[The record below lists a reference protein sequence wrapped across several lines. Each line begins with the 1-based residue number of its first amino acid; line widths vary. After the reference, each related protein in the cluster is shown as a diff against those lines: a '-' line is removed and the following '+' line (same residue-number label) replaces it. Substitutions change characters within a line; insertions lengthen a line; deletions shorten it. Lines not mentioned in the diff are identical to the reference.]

1 MLIVSELPRLTHLSI
16 DLSRATRAHLG
27 FRCVAFSLTATH
39 RLTMGILRR
48 ADSIAL
54 WLISDQGQWPKKLQ
68 LLIDTGRPRMAPWMA
83 RSVMPKNRKTVIGIL
98 GISHVGPDHQGRVRS
113 GEAYY

>member
-16 DLSRATRAHLG
+16 DLSRATRVHLG
-27 FRCVAFSLTATH
+27 FRCVSFSLTATH
-39 RLTMGILRR
+39 RLTMGILKD

-83 RSVMPKNRKTVIGIL
+83 RSVRP
-98 GISHVGPDHQGRVRS
+98 
-113 GEAYY
+113 